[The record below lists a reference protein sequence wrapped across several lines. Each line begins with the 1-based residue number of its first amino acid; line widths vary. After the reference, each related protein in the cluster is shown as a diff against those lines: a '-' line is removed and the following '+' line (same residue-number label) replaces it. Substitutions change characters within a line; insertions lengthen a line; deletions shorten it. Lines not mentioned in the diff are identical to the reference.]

1 MIQYTFS
8 TLHIVE
14 RDYSQLPLRQK
25 PLGPAKSVH
34 LRGAQESKERQ
45 GRTLTTLSFLYQQD
59 VCLIEMSVHK
69 RVVVPLVNRIG
80 PEVGGERGWFSC
92 LNICI

>member
-25 PLGPAKSVH
+25 PLGPAISVH
-34 LRGAQESKERQ
+34 LRGVKGSKESQ
-45 GRTLTTLSFLYQQD
+45 GPTLTTLSFLYQQD

-69 RVVVPLVNRIG
+69 RVVNTR
-80 PEVGGERGWFSC
+80 
-92 LNICI
+92 